1 MDKITQFIMHYE
13 KSTQATYRSY
23 LKTYFD
29 TIKVK
34 NPDKYIEKSTEEIE
48 KDIFDFVQKQRGKPP
63 KTIITNLAT
72 IKSFL
77 IEYKIYLEP
86 RTWKRINKRI
96 KGRRA
101 ITPDTVPDNHALKQ
115 ILQHAPLK
123 HKALFLTLATSGMRI
138 GECLQLT
145 TKDIDLEYKPPKI
158 EIPASITKTGNPR
171 ITFITTETKEIL
183 AQWINKE
190 RAKYI
195 KTSLKRGFRG
205 YKKLANN
212 NRIFPFSTETA
223 RNMWITVITKAELN
237 QQVKIT
243 NRFRYK
249 THIHCLRKYF
259 TYKMKTAIPEDIVE
273 TLTGHISE
281 LKQVYD
287 TFPIETLA
295 EHYLKA
301 EEKITILQTTPD
313 TTEIEEQQKYLQKQI
328 DELKQENIIL
338 RTEQYIAQVHFN
350 PLTIKDV
357 LTGQNVT
364 DDDYTPPI
372 ELHKALTLVNRAR
385 KSPTGLTPYQT
396 NKLIKWINKLKTMKH
411 DKDLLTMSQKES
423 QRLKKRDKILDR
435 FIKGMTQK
443 EIDKLYKIL
452 DEITKDM
459 TQKEIDKLLFNMTE
473 KEINK
478 IRHNVKKR

>member
-1 MDKITQFIMHYE
+1 MDKITQFVMHYG
-13 KSTQATYRSY
+13 KSTQATYRSF

-29 TIKVK
+29 TLKVK
-34 NPDKYIEKSTEEIE
+34 DPDKYIEKPIEEIE
-48 KDIFDFVQKQRGKPP
+48 KDLFDFLQKQRGKPP

-77 IEYKIYLEP
+77 TEYKIYLEP
-86 RTWKRINKRI
+86 RTWKRINQRI

-101 ITPDTVPDNHALKQ
+101 ITPDTVPNNHALKQ

-145 TKDIDLEYKPPKI
+145 TKDIDLGYKPPKI
-158 EIPASITKTGNPR
+158 EIPANITKTGIPR
-171 ITFITTETKEIL
+171 TTFITNETKEIL

-281 LKQVYD
+281 LKQAYD
-287 TFPIETLA
+287 KFPLETLA
-295 EHYLKA
+295 EYYLKA
-301 EEKITILQTTPD
+301 EEKITILQTIPNL
-313 TTEIEEQQKYLQKQI
+313 TEIEKTISQLQQKNELLHAEVGILRRLIQPIIDGKDMNKLTAYDALEQMAKGLKLPPKTQKQ
-328 DELKQENIIL
+328 LK
-338 RTEQYIAQVHFN
+338 A
-350 PLTIKDV
+350 IKER
-357 LTGQNVT
+357 QN
-364 DDDYTPPI
+364 
-372 ELHKALTLVNRAR
+372 
-385 KSPTGLTPYQT
+385 KS
-396 NKLIKWINKLKTMKH
+396 K
-411 DKDLLTMSQKES
+411 
-423 QRLKKRDKILDR
+423 
-435 FIKGMTQK
+435 
-443 EIDKLYKIL
+443 
-452 DEITKDM
+452 
-459 TQKEIDKLLFNMTE
+459 
-473 KEINK
+473 
-478 IRHNVKKR
+478 